1 MLNSHKPLPFRRRV
15 EDRYRGLLDAH
26 RTITSDLS
34 LGSMLEH
41 LVDATCN
48 LVGAGY
54 GALAVIGPDGGIEQ
68 FVHHG
73 LADDDVA
80 RIGALP
86 KGRGRLGALI
96 ADLVPVRLDDLAAD
110 TRAERFPPNHPPLHA
125 FLGVPILVRGE
136 VFGELYLA
144 APLRG
149 RFDEADEE
157 VVTALAAT
165 AATAIANA
173 RLYDAARR
181 SREWLNASGDIARA
195 LLANADVDILL
206 DVVSRARR
214 VAEADYGGLILPTGD
229 GQLEVTATVGL
240 GADDIRGLVFDPQES
255 AMGHAIV
262 AGETIA
268 MADMMQW
275 AKADHPNVHNFGPA
289 MIAPLLDSQGTRG
302 AVLLMRTADRVA
314 FTDADLEMATTFATQ
329 VALALQYADAR
340 ADAEWLRVLEDRH
353 KIAQDLHDNVMQ
365 RLFAT
370 GVGLQGLANLPL
382 DGEIAARLSRHIA
395 DLDDTIEQI
404 RTRVFGLREPGES
417 TARRPPGT
425 VPRVP
430 DDPADSPT

>member
-1 MLNSHKPLPFRRRV
+1 
-15 EDRYRGLLDAH
+15 
-26 RTITSDLS
+26 
-34 LGSMLEH
+34 
-41 LVDATCN
+41 
-48 LVGAGY
+48 
-54 GALAVIGPDGGIEQ
+54 
-68 FVHHG
+68 
-73 LADDDVA
+73 
-80 RIGALP
+80 
-86 KGRGRLGALI
+86 
-96 ADLVPVRLDDLAAD
+96 
-110 TRAERFPPNHPPLHA
+110 LHA